1 MLKESQQE
9 ALPSSPAEAVVNEG
23 CGCHSTE
30 IRSTKSTETDIDAD
44 GGRPFRARLT
54 RLEEAY
60 AHKVLYIIG
69 KEQMKIKTDASFL
82 RKVLLHTFLWIR
94 DNTRNKMA
102 NLRVPTD
109 KVIEVGF
116 LKEI

>member
-1 MLKESQQE
+1 MSEQASPQKHVSSSSPLEPVADE
-9 ALPSSPAEAVVNEG
+9 GPSSGLSDDPTTNSSPTEGVVRQ
-23 CGCHSTE
+23 SS
-30 IRSTKSTETDIDAD
+30 RQLAK
-44 GGRPFRARLT
+44 
-54 RLEEAY
+54 LEEAY

-69 KEQMKIKTDASFL
+69 KEEMKIKTDASYA
-82 RKVLLHTFLWIR
+82 RRALLHTFLWIR